1 MRCTLQSTQGI
12 SFVLA
17 QGCPVAAGDSLNSP
31 NLQIVITHYWDVVT
45 SFLIPKS
52 RNAVTLDFLAKSNNG
67 LLATFWAN
75 AKAPCVSDVKF
86 KTLAIGDLDSSIAL
100 DITSLDFKADN
111 CGSTTKLLS

>member
-52 RNAVTLDFLAKSNNG
+52 RNAVTLDFLAKSNTG
-67 LLATFWAN
+67 LLATF
-75 AKAPCVSDVKF
+75 
-86 KTLAIGDLDSSIAL
+86 
-100 DITSLDFKADN
+100 
-111 CGSTTKLLS
+111 